1 MPAPLLRT
9 HSTPDRQIRLPGTL
23 VRSILLITALSALA
37 ACSRKVEQ
45 VEEVR
50 PVRVLTI
57 AADTVDAIAEFP
69 GEVRARYESRLGFRV
84 GGKIVAR
91 KVEVGSLV
99 RRGQVLMQLDPQDLQ
114 LAQRQA
120 DAALKAALSNRDLAA
135 AELKRYQ
142 ELHAK
147 NFVSQAVL
155 DAKQTAY
162 QSAVSSYDQAQA
174 ALRNQANQTGY
185 ADLVSD
191 VDGVVTAID
200 AEAGQVVAAGTPV
213 ASVAKSGDMDV
224 LIGVPENQVETLRR
238 INDVRVRLWANPQE
252 RIAGKVR
259 EVSPVADAA
268 TRTYA
273 FKIALP
279 DAASGVRLGMTAYV
293 AFIDAS
299 AKALIKLPLS
309 ALYEASGKTS
319 VWLVENGVVKLMPVT
334 TGGHSGNNV
343 LISDGLRAGQVVVTA
358 GVNLLKPGQKVSIL
372 GAEPAAAT
380 PPAHS
385 PAAGGGK

>member
-1 MPAPLLRT
+1 MR
-9 HSTPDRQIRLPGTL
+9 
-23 VRSILLITALSALA
+23 
-37 ACSRKVEQ
+37 
-45 VEEVR
+45 
-50 PVRVLTI
+50 
-57 AADTVDAIAEFP
+57 
-69 GEVRARYESRLGFRV
+69 
-84 GGKIVAR
+84 
-91 KVEVGSLV
+91 
-99 RRGQVLMQLDPQDLQ
+99 
-114 LAQRQA
+114 
-120 DAALKAALSNRDLAA
+120 
-135 AELKRYQ
+135 RYQ

-162 QSAVSSYDQAQA
+162 QSAASSYDQAQA

-185 ADLVSD
+185 ADLLSD

-224 LIGVPENQVETLRR
+224 LIGVPENQVESLRR

-273 FKIALP
+273 FKVALP
-279 DAASGVRLGMTAYV
+279 DAAPGVRLGMTAYV
-293 AFIDAS
+293 AFIDPS
-299 AKALIKLPLS
+299 IKPQVKLPLS
-309 ALYEASGKTS
+309 ALYEAAGKTS
-319 VWLVENGVVKLMPVT
+319 VWLVENGAVKLAPVT
-334 TGGHSGNNV
+334 TGGHSGNEI

-372 GAEPAAAT
+372 GAAPQTAVNPVAAPAAK
-380 PPAHS
+380 
-385 PAAGGGK
+385 PAAGSGK